1 MKKILVTV
9 SAMLLIVSAANA
21 QEKSGG
27 LLGGLL
33 GSIFGGNK
41 TENTETTT
49 SGTDIASTAE
59 SVLGALL
66 GNVISQVVPVSL
78 PGTWT
83 YNGVASAIETENALT
98 TLAASTYKE
107 KLETKL
113 DGYLQRIGIVP
124 GVATITFNTDNTFTI
139 ASSTKTIASGT
150 YTYDTQTKEIVMKL
164 GKVYSY
170 MTMEGTVTATTNG
183 AQVLFDANKFLAFA
197 KKAIKVVGAAKDNS
211 TLNTIANLAEQVTG
225 LKLGFDMKK

>member
-1 MKKILVTV
+1 MKKILATL
-9 SAMLLIVSAANA
+9 SALLLIASAANA
-21 QEKSGG
+21 QSG
-27 LLGGLL
+27 LGGLL

-41 TENTETTT
+41 TENNQTTT
-49 SGTDIASTAE
+49 GGTDIAGAAE

-83 YNGVASAIETENALT
+83 YSGIASAIETENALT
-98 TLAASTYKE
+98 TIAASTYKE

-124 GVATITFNTDNTFTI
+124 GVAAITFSADNTFAI
-139 ASSTKTIASGT
+139 ASATKTIASGT

-170 MTMEGTVTATTNG
+170 MTMEGTVTSTTNG

-197 KKAIKVVGAAKDNS
+197 KKAIKVVGAGRDNS
-211 TLNTIANLAEQVTG
+211 TLNTVAKLADQVTG